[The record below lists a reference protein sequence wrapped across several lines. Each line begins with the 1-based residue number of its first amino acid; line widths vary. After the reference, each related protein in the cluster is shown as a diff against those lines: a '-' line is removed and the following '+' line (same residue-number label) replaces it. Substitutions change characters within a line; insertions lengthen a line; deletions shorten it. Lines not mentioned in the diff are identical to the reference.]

1 MREIQDVCVRQKIPD
16 EKVRTYPSQKVREQ
30 GGKKGTS
37 SCTSL
42 KNNLSS
48 RYGMDFA
55 VKIGTSKERTIT
67 VNSSQTTSFL
77 WKGENV
83 LSTPSMI
90 AEMEETCRLLLKE
103 QVIPDSEWDSVGTVV
118 KIEHLAATPVGVEVF
133 FKAEVVSV
141 DGRRIIFKVEARD
154 KLEKIGEGTHER
166 FIINIPRFRAKFN
179 EKQKQLQM

>member
-1 MREIQDVCVRQKIPD
+1 
-16 EKVRTYPSQKVREQ
+16 
-30 GGKKGTS
+30 
-37 SCTSL
+37 
-42 KNNLSS
+42 
-48 RYGMDFA
+48 
-55 VKIGTSKERTIT
+55 
-67 VNSSQTTSFL
+67 
-77 WKGENV
+77 
-83 LSTPSMI
+83 MI

-118 KIEHLAATPVGVEVF
+118 KIEHLAATPVGAEVL

-166 FIINIPRFRAKFN
+166 FIINIPRFRVKFN